1 MTRNVLHFAWR
12 IFFAAVLVIGPLT
25 AHPEGSAERIVR
37 VGFVGAESPSTA
49 APWVSAL
56 SQRLREQGY
65 VEGRNLIIHQRWAEG
80 RIDQLP
86 ALMAEV
92 IALRIDVLVTY
103 STPAALAAK
112 NAAGTTPIVVALMGD
127 PVGTGLA
134 ASLARPGGHLT
145 GLSLAWT
152 GGIQGKWLELLQ
164 ETVPKLST
172 VAVIA
177 NPDSPMVLELM
188 RDLEAVAPARGL
200 KLRIIQVRKSEALP
214 HAFEEARRQAAQAVV
229 VLPDPLTVQAQ
240 RQIAMLS
247 TKHRLPSMYALLE
260 FVDAGGLMAYGVENA
275 VLFRRAADYVHKIL
289 KGAKPGELPIEQ
301 ATEYALA
308 VNLKTAKALGISI
321 PETIL
326 VRAEKVVR

>member
-1 MTRNVLHFAWR
+1 MTRSVHRFAWQ
-12 IFFAAVLVIGPLT
+12 ILFTAVLGLGLL
-25 AHPEGSAERIVR
+25 ASHAEGRAERVVR

-49 APWVSAL
+49 GPWVAAL
-56 SQRLREQGY
+56 SERLREQGY
-65 VEGRNLIIHQRWAEG
+65 VQGRNLIIEQRWAEG

-86 ALMAEV
+86 ALMAE
-92 IALRIDVLVTY
+92 IMALKVDVLVTY

-112 NAAGTTPIVVALMGD
+112 NAGGSTPIVVAMMGD

-134 ASLARPGGHLT
+134 ASLARPGGNLT

-177 NPDSPMVLELM
+177 NPDSTMVLELI

-200 KLRIIQVRKSEALP
+200 KLRIVRVRTPEGLP
-214 HAFEEARRQAAQAVV
+214 HAFEQARREAQAVL

-240 RQIAMLS
+240 QQIVLLS
-247 TKHRLPSMYALLE
+247 AKHRLPSMYALLE
-260 FVDAGGLMAYGVENA
+260 VVDVGGLLAYGVDTTA
-275 VLFRRAADYVHKIL
+275 LFRRTAGYVDKIL
-289 KGAKPGELPIEQ
+289 QGAKPGDLPIEQ
-301 ATEYALA
+301 ATQYALA
-308 VNLKTAKALGISI
+308 VNLKTAKAIGITI

-326 VRAEKVVR
+326 LRAEKVVR

>member
-1 MTRNVLHFAWR
+1 MNRRVLHFAGQCF
-12 IFFAAVLVIGPLT
+12 IAIVLALGPTLADAAAPTKKV
-25 AHPEGSAERIVR
+25 VR

-49 APWVSAL
+49 GPWVAAL

-65 VEGRNLIIHQRWAEG
+65 VEGRNLIIEQRWAEG
-80 RIDQLP
+80 RIDRLP

-92 IALRIDVLVTY
+92 ITLKVDVLVTY
-103 STPAALAAK
+103 STPAAVAAK
-112 NAAGTTPIVVALMGD
+112 NAAGSTPIVVAMMGD
-127 PVGTGLA
+127 PIGTGLA
-134 ASLARPGGHLT
+134 TSLARPGGNLT

-177 NPDSPMVLELM
+177 NPDSRMVQELIH
-188 RDLEAVAPARGL
+188 DLEAVAPTRGL
-200 KLRIIQVRKSEALP
+200 KLRILQVREPEALP
-214 HAFEEARRQAAQAVV
+214 HAFEQARRLAEAVL

-240 RQIAMLS
+240 QQIVLLS

-260 FVDAGGLMAYGVENA
+260 FVDAGGLMAYGVEST
-275 VLFRRAADYVHKIL
+275 VMFRRAADYVGKIL
-289 KGAKPGELPIEQ
+289 RGAKPGELPIEQ

-308 VNLKTAKALGISI
+308 VNLKTARALGITI

-326 VRAEKVVR
+326 LRAEKVIR